1 MADVKYQIL
10 TCRFFSSES
19 CHQNLNLFFF
29 SHFLTLPPTHYH
41 FELFHDGGPLY
52 METSPLTCSANQ
64 WAGFY
69 VTGASVMKEL
79 DQRYGKKYFQKDVCL

>member
-1 MADVKYQIL
+1 
-10 TCRFFSSES
+10 
-19 CHQNLNLFFF
+19 
-29 SHFLTLPPTHYH
+29 
-41 FELFHDGGPLY
+41 

-79 DQRYGKKYFQKDVCL
+79 NQRYGKKYFQKDVCLWR